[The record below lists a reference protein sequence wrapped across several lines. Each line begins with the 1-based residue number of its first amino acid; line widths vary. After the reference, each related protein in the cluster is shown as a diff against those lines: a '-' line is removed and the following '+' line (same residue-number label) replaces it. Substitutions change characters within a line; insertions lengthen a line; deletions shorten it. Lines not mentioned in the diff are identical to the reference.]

1 MYLLYKKKYFSTEW
15 LKKNIKKDHDINSK
29 DLYKGLPQIEKEF
42 EKGDRQKK
50 LEERQERN
58 QSLPSLYLEA
68 SRAIGKKNLEK
79 V

>member
-1 MYLLYKKKYFSTEW
+1 MYLFYKKKYFSTEW
-15 LKKNIKKDHDINSK
+15 LKKNIKQDHDINSK

-42 EKGDRQKK
+42 EKRERQQK
-50 LEERQERN
+50 LEKRQERN